1 MPPQELPYTARYE
14 MEQLGSAYRDSQGG
28 ADAKSFQKLIEGILP
43 GRKASRT
50 KTESLDELLKRFGFD
65 EEQHESIQADLKS
78 GRFGL
83 AQNRLPANTSI
94 EDVRP
99 EDIIDTRADVEQKFT
114 DIGARAIAAGEVAV
128 ITLAAGVGSRW
139 TEGAGVVKGLHPF
152 AQFESQHRS
161 FLEVHLAKS
170 RKASAGRP
178 ITHVFTTGYMTHQPI
193 EEHLQQH
200 DNYAYDGRVIL
211 SPGRY
216 VGLRTIPMVRD
227 LRFFW
232 GETTQQVLDEQQ
244 EKMRESVRGSLM
256 RWAQATG
263 EGTDYRDNMPMQCL
277 HPVGHWYE
285 IPNMLR
291 NGTLHSMLGQQ
302 PELKYLMLHN
312 VDTLGASVTPEL
324 LGLHID
330 SGKCMSFEVIARRL
344 EDRGG
349 GLARVNGQSRLVE
362 GLAMPREEDE
372 FNLSY
377 YNSMTTWIDIDQM
390 LATFALERADLG
402 NTAKVDEGVRALG
415 LRMPTYITIKDVKK
429 RWGNGQEDV
438 FPVSQF
444 EKLWS
449 DMSGLSEVST
459 NFFVVPLMRGQ
470 QLKEQAQLDGWLRD
484 GSAAFVQDLCKWS

>member
-1 MPPQELPYTARYE
+1 
-14 MEQLGSAYRDSQGG
+14 
-28 ADAKSFQKLIEGILP
+28 
-43 GRKASRT
+43 
-50 KTESLDELLKRFGFD
+50 
-65 EEQHESIQADLKS
+65 
-78 GRFGL
+78 
-83 AQNRLPANTSI
+83 
-94 EDVRP
+94 
-99 EDIIDTRADVEQKFT
+99 
-114 DIGARAIAAGEVAV
+114 
-128 ITLAAGVGSRW
+128 
-139 TEGAGVVKGLHPF
+139 
-152 AQFESQHRS
+152 
-161 FLEVHLAKS
+161 
-170 RKASAGRP
+170 
-178 ITHVFTTGYMTHQPI
+178 
-193 EEHLQQH
+193 
-200 DNYAYDGRVIL
+200 
-211 SPGRY
+211 
-216 VGLRTIPMVRD
+216 
-227 LRFFW
+227 
-232 GETTQQVLDEQQ
+232 
-244 EKMRESVRGSLM
+244 MRESVRGSLM

-291 NGTLHSMLGQQ
+291 NGTLHSMLEQQ